1 MPRFAEHAPLRPLS
15 VYANTK
21 AFGEGQTA
29 LQLGA
34 VGISRTVVRCFSV
47 YGEPQVIKP
56 GSHSW
61 VVAWFAARAALGLPL
76 HLNGGGHQVRD
87 LVHVDDIADGTLHAL
102 SCAAADRETLDIGTG
117 RPTTIRR
124 VADPIAAHYPNAQV
138 RETPMP
144 PGTRSAAAP
153 APPTWNAS

>member
-1 MPRFAEHAPLRPLS
+1 MGGGLVRRP
-15 VYANTK
+15 
-21 AFGEGQTA
+21 
-29 LQLGA
+29 
-34 VGISRTVVRCFSV
+34 
-47 YGEPQVIKP
+47 
-56 GSHSW
+56 
-61 VVAWFAARAALGLPL
+61 AALGLPL